1 MTEEKIEDIKLSPV
15 YGSEYCEYSVV
26 ENKLAILYQN
36 QEKILQAIK
45 LLHKEMNK
53 DEIAIKR
60 DSFDLFD

>member
-1 MTEEKIEDIKLSPV
+1 MTEEKIEDIKLRKV
-15 YGSEYCEYSVV
+15 RGSEFCEYSVI
-26 ENKLAILYQN
+26 ENKLEILYEN

-60 DSFDLFD
+60 DSF

>member
-45 LLHKEMNK
+45 RLADFIYKNLEN
-53 DEIAIKR
+53 I
-60 DSFDLFD
+60 